1 MSEIGRLGD
10 LEIACFVKFGRFLYT
25 LPLMQRFTRLFGLLL
40 VLFLAGC
47 GKLVDGNTAV
57 STPVLLPTATPQI
70 GVAFATRAVPTAAV
84 LQLTP
89 TPRPTSTPTPS
100 PTPVLY
106 AIQEGDTLL
115 DIALQ
120 RRTTVADIEALN
132 PGIQANLLQIG
143 QQIVLPSPATAVAQS
158 VAGTAVPLQVQVANL
173 NHVTAPT
180 GAVWLLGEVVNNGD
194 LPVGNVR
201 LSLHLSGQT
210 GEQVADAW
218 SAAIV
223 IPAGKAAPFGV
234 LLSDVASLTG
244 EPFVVVAGG
253 ESLVDLGSQVLDVVV
268 ADGVGETA
276 VTFAEDRVQVNGSI
290 VNESDVPVTN
300 VIVIGT
306 FYGAEGQVVGYYQA
320 GGDGVLLPGEKR
332 PFSFTA
338 VPPGGT
344 AVRASWLVTAQQANQ
359 E

>member
-1 MSEIGRLGD
+1 
-10 LEIACFVKFGRFLYT
+10 
-25 LPLMQRFTRLFGLLL
+25 MQRLTRFFGLLL
-40 VLFLAGC
+40 VLFLVAC
-47 GKLVDGNTAV
+47 GKEGDTAV
-57 STPVLLPTATPQI
+57 STSVFSPTPTPEI

-106 AIQEGDTLL
+106 TIREGDTLL

-120 RRTTVADIEALN
+120 QRTTVADIEALN

-143 QQIVLPSPATAVAQS
+143 QQIILPPPATAVAQS
-158 VAGTAVPLQVQVANL
+158 AVGTAVPLQVQVANL
-173 NHVTAPT
+173 NHVTTPA
-180 GAVWLLGEVVNNGD
+180 GAVWLLGEVVNGGD

-201 LSLHLSGQT
+201 LSLHLPGQT

-218 SAAIV
+218 TAAAV
-223 IPAGKAAPFGV
+223 IPVGKAAPFGV
-234 LLSDVASLTG
+234 LLPDVESLTG

-253 ESLVDLGSQVLDVVV
+253 ESLADLGSQVLDVVV
-268 ADGVGETA
+268 DSRADETA
-276 VTFAEDRVQVNGSI
+276 VTFAEDRVQVNGFV
-290 VNESDVPVTN
+290 VNESDVPVTQI
-300 VIVIGT
+300 IVIGT
-306 FYGAEGQVVGYYQA
+306 FYGVEGQVVGYYQA
-320 GGDGVLLPGEKR
+320 GVDGVLLPGEKR

-344 AVRASWLVTAQQANQ
+344 AVRVSWLVTAQQANQ